1 MGYELNPLNLL
12 KNERQEV
19 KLQIKWYK
27 AHRHLI
33 QFGKFYRLQN
43 PFETMR
49 TAWMFVSDDKKAAV
63 AMYFNIFSEASSPLH
78 MLNFVGLD
86 PSQKYSINGEYTAY
100 GSELMQIGI
109 YPLTQNDGDFDSAVF
124 ELKAVE

>member
-1 MGYELNPLNLL
+1 
-12 KNERQEV
+12 
-19 KLQIKWYK
+19 
-27 AHRHLI
+27 
-33 QFGKFYRLQN
+33 
-43 PFETMR
+43 
-49 TAWMFVSDDKKAAV
+49 MFVSDDKKEAV

-78 MLNFVGLD
+78 MLNFFGLD
-86 PSQKYSINGEYTAY
+86 PSQKYSVNGEYTAY